1 VTEPLLHVDG
11 LRLEI
16 ATPRGTVVPS
26 DDVSFAVAPGEVVGL
41 VGESGSGK
49 TMTALA
55 TMGMNPAA
63 CVRAAGRIVFE
74 GRDVAAAGEAELRRL
89 RGGRIGYVAQDA
101 TTALN
106 PVLRV
111 GTQIVETLRA
121 HLDVDRSTA
130 RARAA
135 ELLRS
140 VGIPEPEARLKAYP
154 HELSGGMRQRVAIAI
169 AISCEPRL
177 VIADEPTTALDVT
190 VQAQVVDALVH
201 SARERG
207 AAVLLISHDL
217 GLISAVTDRTLVMY
231 AGRLIEEG
239 PTARVVR
246 APSHPYTEALLTATP
261 RIRGA
266 KADRLP
272 AIPGRPPDLAAV
284 PDGCRFAP
292 RCAFAQERC
301 RAEEPRLR
309 DGAPACWF
317 PRPAPVAGG
326 APAPAPA
333 PAPSP
338 EEAGRV

>member
-1 VTEPLLHVDG
+1 MTDPLLHVEG

-16 ATPRGTVVPS
+16 ATSRGTVVPS
-26 DDVSFAVAPGEVVGL
+26 DDVSFAVAAGEVVGL

-55 TMGMNPAA
+55 TMGMTPAA
-63 CVRAAGRIVFE
+63 CVRTAGRIVFD

-89 RGGRIGYVAQDA
+89 RGGKIGYVAQDA

-106 PVLRV
+106 PVLRI

-121 HLDVDRSTA
+121 HLELDRAAA

-135 ELLRS
+135 GLLRS

-190 VQAQVVDALVH
+190 VQAQVVDVLVR

-239 PTARVVR
+239 ATRRVVH
-246 APSHPYTEALLTATP
+246 APAHPYTQALLTATP

-284 PDGCRFAP
+284 PAGCRFAP

-301 RAEEPRLR
+301 REEEPRLR
-309 DGAPACWF
+309 RDAPACWF
-317 PRPAPVAGG
+317 PRPAPAVGG
-326 APAPAPA
+326 AAPARTG
-333 PAPSP
+333 
-338 EEAGRV
+338 AGRV